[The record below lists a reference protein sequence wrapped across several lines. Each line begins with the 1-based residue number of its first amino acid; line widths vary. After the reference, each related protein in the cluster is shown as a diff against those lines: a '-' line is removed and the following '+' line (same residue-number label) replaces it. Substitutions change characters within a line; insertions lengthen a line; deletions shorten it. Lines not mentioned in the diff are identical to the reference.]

1 MGVQIFQLNYSDQ
14 RGRKICSH
22 KGPNI
27 SGGVLLL
34 QEKMDPPVQ
43 IFHNIWTG
51 GPIFVKYLDLG
62 VLPMGGPI
70 FL

>member
-1 MGVQIFQLNYSDQ
+1 MGGPNISAELLGPA
-14 RGRKICSH
+14 RLKICSH

-51 GPIFVKYLDLG
+51 GGP
-62 VLPMGGPI
+62 GGP
-70 FL
+70 F